1 MNIEILMDK
10 VETYGV
16 KKCSKCGIEFPN
28 IKEYFYQTTGTKDGL
43 RTDCKRCQD
52 TQKLRKKISYLKEL
66 ETVEATKAREAEI
79 KELKRIIEKGNQE
92 RKNLENIIAMTDERN
107 ETLSDTAAKFSEKYL
122 RSHKW
127 NYVLGGGL
135 VMLII
140 GIGIIYFCRF

>member
-52 TQKLRKKISYLKEL
+52 TQKLRK
-66 ETVEATKAREAEI
+66 R
-79 KELKRIIEKGNQE
+79 
-92 RKNLENIIAMTDERN
+92 
-107 ETLSDTAAKFSEKYL
+107 
-122 RSHKW
+122 
-127 NYVLGGGL
+127 
-135 VMLII
+135 
-140 GIGIIYFCRF
+140 YFIWKSWRQ

>member
-1 MNIEILMDK
+1 MNIEILIDK
-10 VETYGV
+10 VGTYGV

-66 ETVEATKAREAEI
+66 ETVEAAKAKEAEI
-79 KELKRIIEKGNQE
+79 RELKRIIEKGNQE

-107 ETLSDTAAKFSEKYL
+107 ESLSDTAAKFSEKYL

-127 NYVLGGGL
+127 NYVLGVCL
-135 VMLII
+135 VLII
-140 GIGIIYFCRF
+140 IGSGLIIFL

>member
-1 MNIEILMDK
+1 MNIEILIDK

-66 ETVEATKAREAEI
+66 ETVEAAKAKEAEI

-122 RSHKW
+122 RSNKW
-127 NYVLGGGL
+127 NYVLGVCL
-135 VMLII
+135 VLII
-140 GIGIIYFCRF
+140 IGSGLIIFL

>member
-1 MNIEILMDK
+1 MNNEILIDK

-66 ETVEATKAREAEI
+66 ETVEATKAKEAEI

-107 ETLSDTAAKFSEKYL
+107 ESLSDTAAKFSEKYL
-122 RSHKW
+122 RSNKW
-127 NYVLGGGL
+127 NYVLGVCL
-135 VMLII
+135 VLII
-140 GIGIIYFCRF
+140 IGSGLIIFL

>member
-1 MNIEILMDK
+1 MNIEILIDK

-52 TQKLRKKISYLKEL
+52 TQKLRKKISYLKKL
-66 ETVEATKAREAEI
+66 ETVEAAKAKEAEI

-122 RSHKW
+122 RSNKW
-127 NYVLGGGL
+127 NYVLGVCL
-135 VMLII
+135 VLII
-140 GIGIIYFCRF
+140 IGSGLIIFL

>member
-1 MNIEILMDK
+1 MGKREITEKIEI
-10 VETYGV
+10 YGA

-43 RTDCKRCQD
+43 RSDCKRCQD

-66 ETVEATKAREAEI
+66 ETVEAAKVKEAEI
-79 KELKRIIEKGNQE
+79 KELKRIIEKGSQE

-107 ETLSDTAAKFSEKYL
+107 ETLSDTAAKYSEKYL

-127 NYVLGGGL
+127 NYVLGVCL
-135 VMLII
+135 VLII
-140 GIGIIYFCRF
+140 IGSGLIIFL

>member
-1 MNIEILMDK
+1 MNNEILIDK

-66 ETVEATKAREAEI
+66 ETVEAAKAKEAEI
-79 KELKRIIEKGNQE
+79 RELKRIIEKGNQE

-122 RSHKW
+122 RSNKW
-127 NYVLGGGL
+127 NYVLGVCL
-135 VMLII
+135 VLII
-140 GIGIIYFCRF
+140 IGSGLIIFL

>member
-66 ETVEATKAREAEI
+66 ETVEAAKAKEAEI

-92 RKNLENIIAMTDERN
+92 RKNLENIIAMTDER
-107 ETLSDTAAKFSEKYL
+107 K
-122 RSHKW
+122 
-127 NYVLGGGL
+127 
-135 VMLII
+135 
-140 GIGIIYFCRF
+140 

>member
-66 ETVEATKAREAEI
+66 ETVEAAKAKEAEI

-107 ETLSDTAAKFSEKYL
+107 ETLSDTVAKFSEKYL
-122 RSHKW
+122 RSHK
-127 NYVLGGGL
+127 
-135 VMLII
+135 
-140 GIGIIYFCRF
+140 

>member
-1 MNIEILMDK
+1 MNIEILIDK

-66 ETVEATKAREAEI
+66 ETVEATKAKEAEI
-79 KELKRIIEKGNQE
+79 KELKRIIETGNEQ
-92 RKNLENIIAMTDERN
+92 RKNLENIIAITDERN
-107 ETLSDTAAKFSEKYL
+107 EALSDTAAKFSEKYL
-122 RSHKW
+122 RYRKW
-127 NYVLGGGL
+127 NYVLGVCL
-135 VMLII
+135 VLII
-140 GIGIIYFCRF
+140 IGSGLIIFL